1 MKKYLLSGVGA
12 LALGLLAT
20 SCSDN
25 DFYSASSSRAN
36 AEKVFGVEIDPTHD
50 WNMVQTVNAEVRVN
64 MGTGQKYTYTIYSN
78 DPIAEK
84 KRTYVKKG
92 TISDGGSL
100 SAVVSC
106 PKANNRLY
114 VGLTNAKGYS
124 VFKQAEIVDGLLKV
138 TFGTESAASRSL
150 TRAISVN
157 DDVYEAFPSA
167 SDVANYFPT
176 TIPADADEVSELLN
190 KYKGTK
196 TQTQWG
202 EVDMWDIYAIYQ
214 YKIVEGYNLKV
225 TSVGS
230 YTNNVVELGGNY
242 QNAGWDGGRN
252 MNIAYPYNV
261 YVNVDGNLTI
271 RRVGATHF
279 NLYILKGNVTLES
292 NYGEQA
298 GLISVASGATLTD
311 QRNSIA
317 ANQGVK
323 IYNRGTFNATNTEKY
338 DIGNFCTF
346 YNEGKFT
353 ASGALTYSPGD
364 ANNSYFMNLGDD
376 AEVTAPSMT
385 LNSTG
390 NFFNSGKVN
399 ISGETKCTQARLYW
413 VNNGK
418 YTTGTMTFS
427 AKNCTFYNYCQL
439 YVTDEAK
446 FFDGE
451 FNMMADSYAEIKHG
465 MFNNFIVNMYNN
477 SSIKIIDGTKWGR
490 QGDGTYQG
498 FRAVDDNATCYVRIG
513 GTTHVP
519 VQKEGSLRFNGAKMT
534 FACYE
539 KKFYENYNGI
549 NLDSTY
555 DGVSFSDETNK
566 ETLDGKGDPRITYNP
581 GNAQETT
588 YGALAIVSPT
598 AESCSGTPD
607 EGRDDDYDE
616 DPQVYTYA
624 FEDTYMGDY
633 DMNDCVLQVW
643 EDEANV
649 YVKLCCTGA
658 AANLHVYLGN
668 QALFGGQEV
677 HSALGGT
684 PGKFINVGD
693 APADN
698 GGTKSDS
705 KFETRSTVTTTLD
718 KSLNENQNIDIANA
732 DFWIDGPSGAIHV
745 TNRHTTAVKTSFTP
759 DWQAGDAPYAVVI
772 PGKWKWPI
780 EWIPVIEAYE
790 EFKGYA
796 EDQNNNIDWYKNPT
810 ADKVYTLSNE

>member
-1 MKKYLLSGVGA
+1 MMKKYLLSGMGA

-64 MGTGQKYTYTIYSN
+64 MGTGQNYTYTIYSN

-157 DDVYEAFPSA
+157 DDVYKEFDFPSQEELTA
-167 SDVANYFPT
+167 AYPT
-176 TIPADADEVSELLN
+176 AVPDIADEVADLASMA
-190 KYKGTK
+190 KY
-196 TQTQWG
+196 QTQEYNNGDLWWIYFKNGANYNYKVTKAG
-202 EVDMWDIYAIYQ
+202 EVTI
-214 YKIVEGYNLKV
+214 G
-225 TSVGS
+225 GS
-230 YTNNVVELGGNY
+230 WKNEI
-242 QNAGWDGGRN
+242 DGQP
-252 MNIAYPYNV
+252 APYNV
-261 YVNVDGNLTI
+261 YVYVEGDVTLKRNGTEYM
-271 RRVGATHF
+271 
-279 NLYILKGNVTLES
+279 NLYILKGNVTLDG
-292 NYGEQA
+292 NFGQC
-298 GLISVASGATLTD
+298 GGIISVAKGAILNDTRYELAHNSGIKLF
-311 QRNSIA
+311 
-317 ANQGVK
+317 
-323 IYNRGTFNATNTEKY
+323 NRGTVNATNTWKY
-338 DIGNFCTF
+338 DINNNAKFF
-346 YNEGKFT
+346 NEGKLTVSAALSFS
-353 ASGALTYSPGD
+353 AGAGNPG
-364 ANNSYFMNLGDD
+364 YFYNRGSDVELS
-376 AEVTAPSMT
+376 APSLT
-385 LNSTG
+385 LNSTCH
-390 NFFNSGKVN
+390 FFTDGKVN
-399 ISGETKCTQARLYW
+399 ITGETAVTQEGIVW

-418 YTTGTMTFS
+418 YTTGSMRFS

-439 YVTDEAK
+439 YVTGETK
-446 FFDGE
+446 FLDGE
-451 FNMMADSYAEIKHG
+451 FNMMTDSYAEMNHG
-465 MFNNFIVNMYNN
+465 LFNNFIVNMHNN

-539 KKFYENYNGI
+539 KKFYENYNEIGQY
-549 NLDSTY
+549 SSY
-555 DGVSFSDETNK
+555 DGISYWEETNQ

-643 EDEANV
+643 EDEANI

-772 PGKWKWPI
+772 PGEWKWPI
-780 EWIPVIEAYE
+780 EWIPVIEAYPD
-790 EFKGYA
+790 FKGYA

>member
-1 MKKYLLSGVGA
+1 MMKKYLLSGMGA

-25 DFYSASSSRAN
+25 DFYSASSSKAN

-64 MGTGQKYTYTIYSN
+64 MGTGQNYTYTIYSN

-167 SDVANYFPT
+167 SDVATYFPT
-176 TIPADADEVSELLN
+176 TIPADADEVADLETL
-190 KYKGTK
+190 YKGQTVD
-196 TQTQWG
+196 TQYGPQTL
-202 EVDMWDIYAIYQ
+202 WDLGAIYKL
-214 YKIVEGYNLKV
+214 KIVEGYNLKI
-225 TSVGS
+225 TSKGS
-230 YTNNVVELGGNY
+230 YANNVVELGGNH
-242 QNAGWDGGRN
+242 QNAGWDSERN

-298 GLISVASGATLTD
+298 GLISVAKGATLTD

-399 ISGETKCTQARLYW
+399 ITGETKCTQARLYW

-418 YTTGTMTFS
+418 YTTGVMTFS

-439 YVTDEAK
+439 YVTNEAK

-451 FNMMADSYAEIKHG
+451 FNMMADSYAEMKCG
-465 MFNNFIVNMYNN
+465 MFNNFIVNMHNN
-477 SSIKIIDGTKWGR
+477 STIKILDGTKWGR
-490 QGDGTYQG
+490 QADGTYQG

-519 VQKEGSLRFNGAKMT
+519 VQQEGSLRFSGAKMT

-539 KKFYENYNGI
+539 KKFYEGCY
-549 NLDSTY
+549 LDLNSTY
-555 DGVSFSDETNK
+555 ASANFWNETNQQ
-566 ETLDGKGDPRITYNP
+566 TLDGNQDPRITYNP

-588 YGALAIVSPT
+588 YGALGIVSPT

-643 EDEANV
+643 EDEENV

-658 AANLHVYLGN
+658 AANLHVYLGD
-668 QALFGGQEV
+668 QELFGGQEV
-677 HSALGGT
+677 HAALGGT
-684 PGKFINVGD
+684 QGKFINTGD
-693 APADN
+693 ASENN
-698 GGTKSDS
+698 GGTNSDS
-705 KFETRSTVTTTLD
+705 KFERRTPTTDPLA
-718 KSLNENQNIDIANA
+718 KSSLGDLDIANA
-732 DFWIDGPSGAIHV
+732 DFWILGPSGEIHV
-745 TNRHTTAVKTSFTP
+745 GDRTHSAAAWNSNFQPK
-759 DWQAGDAPYAVVI
+759 WQQGNAPYAVVI
-772 PGKWKWPI
+772 PGEWKWPK
-780 EWIPVIEAYE
+780 EWTPVTDAYE
-790 EFKGYA
+790 EFQGFAADKDA
-796 EDQNNNIDWYKNPT
+796 NTEWYKNPT
-810 ADKVYTLSNE
+810 DDKVYTLSNQ